1 MGKRILVRRRG
12 KGRQFRSPS
21 HRHKGGPGGVRYP
34 SQDDDAGAILDII
47 HDPGRTAPLLKVGFA
62 KAGERLLI
70 APEGAQVGATVQ
82 VGNAAPIAAGNILPL
97 IKIPIGTR
105 IFNVEARPG
114 DGGRFAR
121 AAGSSGVVVSQ
132 GAEVIIQFASG
143 QFKALD
149 PLCRATLGRPAGG
162 GRSIKPFTK
171 AGKKW
176 HSVRSRAQLFP
187 RVRGVAMNP
196 VDHPHGGGAHQHVGR
211 PSTVSS
217 GTPPGAKVG
226 RLSPQKRKKGLLKQ
240 GQ

>member
-21 HRHKGGPGGVRYP
+21 HRHKGGPGGVKYP
-34 SQDDDAGAILDII
+34 APADDAGPIIDII
-47 HDPGRTAPLLKVGFA
+47 HDPGRTAPLLKVDFA
-62 KAGERLLI
+62 KAGERLMI
-70 APEGAQVGATVQ
+70 APEGSQVGQTVQ
-82 VGNAAPIAAGNILPL
+82 LGNAAPVAAGNVLPL
-97 IKIPIGTR
+97 IKIPIGAR
-105 IFNVEARPG
+105 IFAVEARPG

-132 GAEVIIQFASG
+132 GAQVIVQFASG

-162 GRSIKPFTK
+162 GRSIKPWTK

-176 HSVRSRAQLFP
+176 HGSRSRARVFP
-187 RVRGVAMNP
+187 TVRGVAMNP

-211 PSTVSS
+211 PSTVSTS
-217 GTPPGAKVG
+217 SPPGAKVG
-226 RLSPQKRKKGLLKQ
+226 RLSPQKRKAKLQQ